1 MSINRR
7 LIAALLFLY
16 LALLASSRD
25 AFATIYRCGKDP
37 DLVTLTNQ
45 KPAKDCK
52 KMVLPPP
59 DKKAKKDKANQDKN
73 AKQPS
78 GSNGSSNG
86 SGSSRDTDKAT
97 SKKANY
103 DAALTE
109 RGRII
114 SEELEL
120 ERSRLDAAN
129 ERINALERIPKL
141 TPEQQKEL
149 LSYQK
154 KRGLHQGN
162 IDLLQKEL
170 KKQ

>member
-1 MSINRR
+1 MAINRR

-16 LALLASSRD
+16 LALLVNSRD
-25 AFATIYRCGKDP
+25 ALATIYRCGKDP
-37 DLVTLTNQ
+37 NVVTLTNQ

-59 DKKAKKDKANQDKN
+59 DKKAKKDKASQDKN
-73 AKQPS
+73 AKQS
-78 GSNGSSNG
+78 GGSNGSS
-86 SGSSRDTDKAT
+86 SSRDADKAS